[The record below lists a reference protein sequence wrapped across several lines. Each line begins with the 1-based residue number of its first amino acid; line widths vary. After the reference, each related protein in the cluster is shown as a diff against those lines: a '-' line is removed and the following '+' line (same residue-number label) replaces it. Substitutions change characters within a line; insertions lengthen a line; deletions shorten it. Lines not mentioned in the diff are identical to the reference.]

1 MQWLSKGH
9 HKFYLPCSYWQNIA
23 QDTGNSY
30 CVLAEEGRPLFVDHQ
45 DLLVD
50 WHSMDDPIS
59 KGALLVPYIL
69 MLCRCDL
76 YESDFSQGIWIWLTF
91 DHYSLR
97 CNMAN
102 ITMKGTVFGAIRTI
116 TGRREDF
123 HYCFASFLRRFRAAG
138 KNWSASLSSTS
149 CRVCNL

>member
-1 MQWLSKGH
+1 MTPKSCYRGPLIGLVLIDRSV
-9 HKFYLPCSYWQNIA
+9 I

-69 MLCRCDL
+69 MLCGCDL
-76 YESDFSQGIWIWLTF
+76 YESDFCQGTSESGLHLIII
-91 DHYSLR
+91 HYDATWPILQ
-97 CNMAN
+97 
-102 ITMKGTVFGAIRTI
+102 
-116 TGRREDF
+116 
-123 HYCFASFLRRFRAAG
+123 
-138 KNWSASLSSTS
+138 
-149 CRVCNL
+149 